1 MDMVFVAVMGGIFL
15 LDGLLMAFLEWVAVG
30 SRWAQFR
37 IQPVQPNR
45 IEPGRRRMALLAN
58 NALAF
63 VAISGPL
70 WLLGDTLLYA
80 RWPGLATWLGESL
93 LVLMCYDCAYYFYH
107 RTLHHPRLMRYVHGV
122 HHFVRFPTAALSNYL
137 HPLEQLGA
145 LTILFTSAWLVG
157 PISQWSFLML
167 FGVYSVV
174 NIIVHS
180 NLVLPH
186 PAFRLFNFWVQRH
199 DIHHRQV
206 KHNYASIF
214 PFWDQAFGTYK

>member
-1 MDMVFVAVMGGIFL
+1 MTTVFVVAMGIIFL
-15 LDGLLMAFLEWVAVG
+15 IDGVLMTALERLAVAG
-30 SRWAQFR
+30 RWAQFR

-45 IEPGRRRMALLAN
+45 IKPGRRRLALLAN

-63 VAISGPL
+63 FAISTPL
-70 WLLGDTLLYA
+70 LLLSDHLLYA
-80 RWPGLATWLGESL
+80 GWPGLSRWVGESL
-93 LVLMCYDCAYYFYH
+93 LVLMLYDCAYYFYH
-107 RTLHHPRLMRYVHGV
+107 RSMHHPRLMRYVHGV

-137 HPLEQLGA
+137 HPMEQLGA
-145 LTILFTSAWLVG
+145 LTLLFSAVWVVG
-157 PISQWSFLML
+157 PISEYSFLTL
-167 FGVYSVV
+167 FFVYSIA

-180 NLVLPH
+180 NVVIPH
-186 PAFRLFNFWVQRH
+186 PAFRLFNFWVVRH